1 MDIQY
6 FSKYKAIVLEKF
18 FNFVASLN
26 IGKAKWFFIPLFR
39 VLSKSQGLINL
50 NLINYHMENINPK
63 LFSEFP
69 PVTTQAWEE
78 AIKADLKGA
87 DYDKKLVWQTI
98 EGFKVKPY
106 YRAEDL
112 ENLSFM
118 KTNPGEAPYV
128 RGNKKDNNNWDVR
141 QDIDCNDIAKA
152 NKIAVDAVKNG
163 ATSIGF
169 KAKEVNTAADMSALL
184 NGIDCTKV
192 KINFISSRSYPQT
205 LDLFLAYLKANNL
218 DASKVYGSINFDPF
232 SYLLTHG
239 DFYTTFENNLV
250 EADYVIKLC
259 AKSLPNFKVITVNGH
274 YFHNAGAAIIQEL
287 AFTLASANDY
297 LCSLINKGENV
308 DQLTP
313 KFMFSFAVGSN
324 YFMEIA
330 KVRAARLLW
339 AKIVEQY
346 MPANMES
353 MQIFIHNTTSMW
365 NKTVYDPYV
374 NMLRTTTEAMS
385 AAIGGA
391 DSITV
396 IPFDEPYKDAD
407 DFSSHIAR
415 NQQIILKEESYLD
428 KIVDPSAGS
437 YYIENLTDSI
447 AHHAWDLFK
456 KVEEKGGFAEAVK
469 AGFIQNEIEKTAQ
482 IRDLEYANR
491 KTTILGTNQYPNPLE
506 SMIDQIQEDGEEA
519 VEKPSKYKKLNIYRG
534 SEPFEDLR
542 LATEIFVKEGNKKPA
557 VFLLTYGNLAM
568 RKARATFAS
577 NFFGCAGYDIID
589 NNGFNTAEE
598 GINAAL
604 ESKAE
609 IVVVCSSDEE
619 YIEIVPIITKALK
632 SADAEINVTVAGY
645 PKEQIEEFKS
655 IGVDEFIHV
664 KSNLI
669 TTLNAYH
676 EFLGII

>member
-1 MDIQY
+1 
-6 FSKYKAIVLEKF
+6 
-18 FNFVASLN
+18 
-26 IGKAKWFFIPLFR
+26 
-39 VLSKSQGLINL
+39 
-50 NLINYHMENINPK
+50 MENKNPK

-69 PVTTQAWEE
+69 AVSTELWEQT
-78 AIKADLKGA
+78 IQTDLKGA
-87 DYDKKLVWQTI
+87 DYEKKLVWQTI
-98 EGFKVKPY
+98 EGIKVKPY

-112 ENLSFM
+112 ENLSFL

-141 QDIDCNDIAKA
+141 QDIDTEDISKA
-152 NKIAVDAVKNG
+152 NTIAVDALKNG

-169 KAKEVNTAADMSALL
+169 KAKEVKNNADMSALL
-184 NGIDCTKV
+184 KGIDCTKV

-205 LDLFLAYLKANNL
+205 LDLFLNYLKTNNI
-218 DASKVYGSINFDPF
+218 DSKNVKGSINFDPF

-239 DFYTTFENNLV
+239 DFYTTFENNLI
-250 EADYVIKLC
+250 EAEYVLNLC
-259 AKSLPNFKVITVNGH
+259 SKSLPEFKVITVNGN
-274 YFHNAGAAIIQEL
+274 YFHNAGASIIQEL

-297 LCSLINKGENV
+297 LCNLINKGENV
-308 DQLTP
+308 DQITP

-346 MPANMES
+346 KPASSES

-391 DSITV
+391 DSISV
-396 IPFDEPYKDAD
+396 IPFDEAYKDAD
-407 DFSSHIAR
+407 EFSSHIAR

-428 KIVDPSAGS
+428 KIADPSAGS
-437 YYIENLTDSI
+437 YYIENLTDSV
-447 AHHAWDLFK
+447 AHYAWNLFK
-456 KVEEKGGFAEAVK
+456 MVEEKGGFAEAVK
-469 AGFIQNEIEKTAQ
+469 SEFIQNEIEKTAQ
-482 IRDLEYANR
+482 IRDLEYASR

-506 SMIDQIQEDGEEA
+506 TMIDQIQEDGEETA
-519 VEKPSKYKKLNIYRG
+519 EKPSKYKKLKIYRG

-557 VFLLTYGNLAM
+557 VFLFTYGNLAM

-589 NNGFNTAEE
+589 NNGFKTIED
-598 GINAAL
+598 GVKSAL
-604 ESKAE
+604 VSKAE
-609 IVVVCSSDEE
+609 IVVICSSDEE
-619 YIEIVPIITKALK
+619 YIEIVPSIAKMLK
-632 SADAEINVTVAGY
+632 TADTDINITVAGY
-645 PKEQIEEFKS
+645 PKEQIEEFKAA
-655 IGVDEFIHV
+655 GVDEFIHV

-669 TTLNAYH
+669 TTLHAYH
-676 EFLGII
+676 ESLGII

>member
-1 MDIQY
+1 
-6 FSKYKAIVLEKF
+6 
-18 FNFVASLN
+18 
-26 IGKAKWFFIPLFR
+26 
-39 VLSKSQGLINL
+39 
-50 NLINYHMENINPK
+50 MENKDPK

-69 PVTTQAWEE
+69 PVTTKEWEE
-78 AIKADLKGA
+78 AIQADLKGA
-87 DYDKKLVWQTI
+87 DYDKKLVWQTL

-112 ENLSFM
+112 ENLSFL
-118 KTNPGEAPYV
+118 KTNPGEAPYL
-128 RGNKKDNNNWDVR
+128 RGNKTDNNNWDIR
-141 QDIDCNDIAKA
+141 QDIDSNDISKA
-152 NKIAVDAVKNG
+152 NAIALDAVKKG
-163 ATSIGF
+163 ADSIGF
-169 KAKEVNTAADMSALL
+169 KAKEVKSAADMAALL

-205 LDLFLAYLKANNL
+205 LDLFISYLKANGIDSN
-218 DASKVYGSINFDPF
+218 KVEGSVNFDPF

-250 EADYVIKLC
+250 EAEYVLNLC
-259 AKSLPNFKVITVNGH
+259 KKALPNFKVITVNGH
-274 YFHNAGAAIIQEL
+274 YFHNAGAGIVQEL

-297 LCSLINKGENV
+297 ICNLINKGVNIDE
-308 DQLTP
+308 LTP

-339 AKIVEQY
+339 AKIIEQY
-346 MPANMES
+346 KAEKQES
-353 MQIFIHNTTSMW
+353 MQIFIHQTTSMW

-374 NMLRTTTEAMS
+374 NMLRTTTETMS

-391 DSITV
+391 DSISV

-407 DFSSHIAR
+407 DFSTHIAR

-447 AHHAWDLFK
+447 AHHAWELFK
-456 KVEEKGGFAEAVK
+456 RVEEKGGFAEAVK
-469 AGFIQNEIEKTAQ
+469 LGFVQTEIEQTANVR
-482 IRDLEYANR
+482 INEYANR
-491 KTTILGTNQYPNPLE
+491 KTTILGTNQYPNANE
-506 SMIDQIQEDGEEA
+506 MMIDNIQEDADETS
-519 VEKPSKYKKLNIYRG
+519 EKPSKYKKLNIFRG
-534 SEPFEDLR
+534 SEPFEELR
-542 LATEIFVKEGNKKPA
+542 LATEIFVKEGNKKPS
-557 VFLLTYGNLAM
+557 VFLFTIGNLAM

-577 NFFGCAGYDIID
+577 NFFGCAGYEIID
-589 NNGFNTAEE
+589 NNGFKTAEE
-598 GINAAL
+598 GVKAAL

-609 IVVVCSSDEE
+609 IVVICSSDEE
-619 YIEIVPIITKALK
+619 YVELVPQIAKALK
-632 SADAEINVTVAGY
+632 DADAEINVSVAGY
-645 PKEQIEEFKS
+645 PKEQIESFKAA
-655 IGVDEFIHV
+655 GVDEFIHV

-676 EFLGII
+676 ESLGIIA